1 VRAGIWW
8 RNLLERDHLAD
19 PGVDGWIILKC
30 IFKKWD
36 VEAWTGS
43 ICLRQGEVAGSC
55 ECGNEPS
62 GSIKCEIFLE

>member
-1 VRAGIWW
+1 M
-8 RNLLERDHLAD
+8 EKDHLED
-19 PGVDGWIILKC
+19 PGADEQIILKW

-43 ICLRQGEVAGSC
+43 IWLRQGEVAGSC

-62 GSIKCEIFLE
+62 DFIKGGKFSEVLTNC